1 MYNDKVKTRN
11 PIAAT
16 IRSPKYRARVVC
28 SKKVYSRKGKSYAK
42 IKRAYAC
49 ENKSSTDKNV

>member
-1 MYNDKVKTRN
+1 MYPKTIKTRN

-16 IRSPKYRARVVC
+16 IRDPKYRARIVR
-28 SKKVYSRKGKSYAK
+28 SKKVYSRKGESYAK